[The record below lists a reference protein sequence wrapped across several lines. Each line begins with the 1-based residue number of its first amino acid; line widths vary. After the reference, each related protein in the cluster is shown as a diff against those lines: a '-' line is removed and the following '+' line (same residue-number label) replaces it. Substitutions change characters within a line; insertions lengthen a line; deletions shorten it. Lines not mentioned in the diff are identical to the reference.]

1 MPLPTQDI
9 QSLASPLA
17 GAPFHIA
24 LAVVL
29 ALFAALA
36 LTIRQSASQKVG
48 GRWMVV
54 AGALV
59 LAHAVLALAT
69 TLTWA
74 GHVPDEALRLLEAGA
89 ALEGALLLGW
99 VAVFPRRRR
108 LPDRTVLALAIVTA
122 LITGTLT
129 VGWFTGLVDLP
140 QGWQATASLLI
151 ASISLAVLLLLF
163 LRRPASWAYS
173 VGAFGLLLMCA
184 GADAAL
190 GWFSAASGDLLRA
203 GQLVAYPVIAY
214 GALRDL
220 LRARRTEG
228 AEPSSLL
235 PGLPSDV
242 APSVASV
249 GDLTALLVTEDVGDL
264 ADQLVEALGRT
275 LRIEFCALL
284 TPPDST
290 GHFTLATGFD
300 LIQERMIP
308 GASIDAQRC
317 PTLAAALAARRPLV
331 LEPDRHPVDLKSL
344 REVLHLV
351 AEGPGLLLP
360 MHSGSDLHGALLLL
374 SPYARRAW
382 SPLEQQALLSAATSL
397 ALRFS
402 RIKLRSTDYALA
414 KQDTIVRRR
423 QPRSLPP
430 WRIRPASAGADSE
443 GGPLPD
449 IDQLAG
455 ELQLALQELADT
467 RARLASLSG
476 GEEYRQAEPSQD
488 AEAITSLA
496 QELRQPLSSILGY
509 TELLLGD
516 SVGRLGATQRQFI
529 ERIRTAIDRM
539 RMLLSD
545 LVQITAMEMGE
556 LTLTPAPIDLVQCV
570 EEAVTHVGGTLR
582 EKDLGLRLDFP
593 DEVPAVM
600 GDQAALVQILVHLLS
615 NAAGASPDGAEIAI
629 TARVVDA
636 EPHGFLLLSV
646 RDKGEGVSPADLG
659 RVFEPLYRADGSLIS
674 GLGETSVGLALV
686 RSLSE
691 ELSGRVWVESEP
703 GEGSTLSVLLPLAVP
718 SSPAA
723 PVAETP
729 GPATASEPAASANA
743 RPAA

>member
-1 MPLPTQDI
+1 MLPAKVIPL
-9 QSLASPLA
+9 LASPLA

-24 LAVVL
+24 LALVL
-29 ALFAALA
+29 GLFAALA
-36 LTIRQSASQKVG
+36 LTIRQAASQKVG
-48 GRWMVV
+48 GRWMSA

-59 LAHAVLALAT
+59 FAHAVLALAT

-74 GHVPDEALRLLEAGA
+74 GHVPDEALRVLEAGTA
-89 ALEGALLLGW
+89 IEGALLLGW
-99 VAVFPRRRR
+99 VSAFPRRRR
-108 LPDRTVLALAIVTA
+108 VPDGIVVALALLVALTTA
-122 LITGTLT
+122 TLSALSFGVITS
-129 VGWFTGLVDLP
+129 LP
-140 QGWQATASLLI
+140 NGWQAVASLAVALV
-151 ASISLAVLLLLF
+151 SLAVLLLL
-163 LRRPASWAYS
+163 LVRRPVSWPYFAA
-173 VGAFGLLLMCA
+173 AFGVLLICA
-184 GADAAL
+184 AADAGL
-190 GWFSAASGDLLRA
+190 GWFGAASGDLLRV
-203 GQLVAYPVIAY
+203 GQLVAYPVVSY

-220 LRARRTEG
+220 LRARRTTG
-228 AEPSSLL
+228 TEPSSLL

-249 GDLTALLVTEDVGDL
+249 GDLTGLLVTEDVGDL
-264 ADQLVEALGRT
+264 ADQLVEALGRS
-275 LRIEFCALL
+275 LRIEVCALL

-300 LIQERMIP
+300 LIQERPIQ
-308 GASIDAQRC
+308 GAAVDSQRC
-317 PTLAAALAARRPLV
+317 PAIAAALAARKPLV
-331 LEPDRHPVDLKSL
+331 LDPERNAVDLKSL
-344 REVLHLV
+344 RELLHLV
-351 AEGPGLLLP
+351 AVGPGLLLP
-360 MHSGSDLHGALLLL
+360 MHSGTDLHGALLLL

-402 RIKLRSTDYALA
+402 RLKLRSVDYALA

-423 QPRSLPP
+423 RPRVAPP
-430 WRIRPASAGADSE
+430 WRPQAAAAAGEPE

-467 RARLASLSG
+467 RAHLASLG
-476 GEEYRQAEPSQD
+476 AGEGARTADASPD

-516 SVGRLGATQRQFI
+516 SVGRLGTTQRQFV

-545 LVQITAMEMGE
+545 LVQVTAMEMGE

-570 EEAVTHVGGTLR
+570 EEAVTQVGGTLR

-600 GDQAALVQILVHLLS
+600 GEQGALVQILVHLLS
-615 NAAGASPDGAEIAI
+615 NAAGASPDGAEIGV

-636 EPHGFLLLSV
+636 EPTGFLLLSV
-646 RDKGEGVSPADLG
+646 KDKGEGVSPVDLG
-659 RVFEPLYRADGSLIS
+659 RVFEPLYRAESSLIS
-674 GLGETSVGLALV
+674 GLGESSVGLALV
-686 RSLSE
+686 RTLCE
-691 ELSGRVWVESEP
+691 ELSGRVWVESQP
-703 GEGSTLSVLLPLAVP
+703 DEGSTLSVLLPLAGP
-718 SSPAA
+718 I
-723 PVAETP
+723 PVAPEAASP
-729 GPATASEPAASANA
+729 EERGPAPAEVSAPPPA
-743 RPAA
+743 R

>member
-1 MPLPTQDI
+1 MPSGKVIPL
-9 QSLASPLA
+9 LASPLA

-24 LAVVL
+24 LALVL

-36 LTIRQSASQKVG
+36 LTIRQAASQKVG
-48 GRWMVV
+48 GRWMSV

-59 LAHAVLALAT
+59 FAHAILALAT
-69 TLTWA
+69 TLTWG
-74 GHVPDEALRLLEAGA
+74 GHVPDQALRILEAGA
-89 ALEGALLLGW
+89 TTEGALLLGW
-99 VAVFPRRRR
+99 VSVFPQRRR
-108 LPDRTVLALAIVTA
+108 LPDGVVLALAVLVGLIAATLTA
-122 LITGTLT
+122 LSFGAMATLPENWQAFASLT
-129 VGWFTGLVDLP
+129 VGLV
-140 QGWQATASLLI
+140 
-151 ASISLAVLLLLF
+151 SLAVVVLLLV
-163 LRRPASWAYS
+163 RRPVSWAYFAA
-173 VGAFGLLLMCA
+173 AFGALLVCA
-184 GADAAL
+184 AADSGL
-190 GWFSAASGDLLRA
+190 GWIGAASGDLVRV
-203 GQLVAYPVIAY
+203 GQLVAYPVVAY

-220 LRARRTEG
+220 LRARRTTG

-264 ADQLVEALGRT
+264 ADQLVEALART
-275 LRIEFCALL
+275 LRVEFCALL

-300 LIQERMIP
+300 LIQERPIV
-308 GASIDAQRC
+308 GAAVDSQRY
-317 PTLAAALAARRPLV
+317 PAIAAALAARKPLV
-331 LEPDRHPVDLKSL
+331 LDPERNAVDVKSL
-344 REVLHLV
+344 RELLHLV
-351 AEGPGLLLP
+351 AVGPGLLLP
-360 MHSGSDLHGALLLL
+360 MHAGADLHGALLLL

-382 SPLEQQALLSAATSL
+382 SPLEQQALLAATTSL

-402 RIKLRSTDYALA
+402 RLKLRSADYALA

-423 QPRSLPP
+423 RPRLAPP
-430 WRIRPASAGADSE
+430 WRPQASATAGEPE

-467 RARLASLSG
+467 RAHLASLGVSEG
-476 GEEYRQAEPSQD
+476 ARSAESSPD

-516 SVGRLGATQRQFI
+516 SVGRLGTTQRQFV
-529 ERIRTAIDRM
+529 ERIRTAVDRM

-545 LVQITAMEMGE
+545 LVQVTAMEVGE

-570 EEAVTHVGGTLR
+570 EEAVAQVGGTLR

-600 GDQAALVQILVHLLS
+600 GEQGALVQILIHLLS
-615 NAAGASPDGAEIAI
+615 NAAGASPDGAEIGV

-636 EPHGFLLLSV
+636 EPTGFLLLSV
-646 RDKGEGVSPADLG
+646 KDKGEGVSPVDLG
-659 RVFEPLYRADGSLIS
+659 RVFEPLYRADSSLIS
-674 GLGETSVGLALV
+674 GLGESGVGLSLV
-686 RSLSE
+686 RTMCE
-691 ELSGRVWVESEP
+691 ELSGRVWVESQP
-703 GEGSTLSVLLPLAVP
+703 GEGSTLSVLLPLAGP
-718 SSPAA
+718 I
-723 PVAETP
+723 PVAPEAA
-729 GPATASEPAASANA
+729 GPEGGSSVPPEASAPPPGN
-743 RPAA
+743 

>member
-1 MPLPTQDI
+1 MPPAQVIPLLT
-9 QSLASPLA
+9 SPLA

-24 LAVVL
+24 LALVL

-36 LTIRQSASQKVG
+36 LTIRQAASQRAG
-48 GRWMVV
+48 GRWMSA

-59 LAHAVLALAT
+59 FAHAILAMAT

-74 GHVPDEALRLLEAGA
+74 GHVPDEALRVLEAGTA
-89 ALEGALLLGW
+89 IEGALLLGW

-108 LPDRTVLALAIVTA
+108 MPDAVVVALALLMALATAVLAVVSFGVIAT
-122 LITGTLT
+122 
-129 VGWFTGLVDLP
+129 LP
-140 QGWQATASLLI
+140 QGWQAVASLIVALV
-151 ASISLAVLLLLF
+151 SLAVLVLLLV
-163 LRRPASWAYS
+163 RRPVSWAYFAA
-173 VGAFGLLLMCA
+173 AFALLLICSA
-184 GADAAL
+184 ADA
-190 GWFSAASGDLLRA
+190 GVSWFGAASGDLLRV
-203 GQLVAYPVIAY
+203 GQLVAYPVVAY

-220 LRARRTEG
+220 LRARRTTG

-249 GDLTALLVTEDVGDL
+249 GDLTAMLVTEDVGDL

-284 TPPDST
+284 TPPDGT

-300 LIQERMIP
+300 LIQERPIP
-308 GASIDAQRC
+308 GASVDAQRC
-317 PTLAAALAARRPLV
+317 PAIATALAARKPLA
-331 LEPDRHPVDLKSL
+331 LDPERNSVDLKSL
-344 REVLHLV
+344 RDLLHLV
-351 AEGPGLLLP
+351 AVGPGLLLP
-360 MHSGSDLHGALLLL
+360 MHSGADLHGALLLL

-382 SPLEQQALLSAATSL
+382 SPLEQQALMAASTSL

-402 RIKLRSTDYALA
+402 RLKLKSADYALA
-414 KQDTIVRRR
+414 KQDTIVRRHR
-423 QPRSLPP
+423 PRVSPP
-430 WRIRPASAGADSE
+430 WRPQAPGASEEPE

-467 RARLASLSG
+467 RAQLASIG
-476 GEEYRQAEPSQD
+476 VGEGTRSAEPSPD

-516 SVGRLGATQRQFI
+516 SVGRLGTTQRQFV

-539 RMLLSD
+539 RILLSD
-545 LVQITAMEMGE
+545 LVQVTAMEMGE

-600 GDQAALVQILVHLLS
+600 GEQGALMQILVHLLS
-615 NAAGASPDGAEIAI
+615 NAAGASPDGAEIAV

-636 EPHGFLLLSV
+636 EPTGFLLLSV
-646 RDKGEGVSPADLG
+646 KDKGEGVSPVDLG
-659 RVFEPLYRADGSLIS
+659 RVFEPLYRADSSLIS
-674 GLGETSVGLALV
+674 GLGESSVGLSLV
-686 RSLSE
+686 RSLCE
-691 ELSGRVWVESEP
+691 ELSGRVWVDSQP
-703 GEGSTLSVLLPLAVP
+703 GDGSTLSVLLPLAGAMPAV
-718 SSPAA
+718 PAA
-723 PVAETP
+723 ASPEQAGDVPAKETSHSP
-729 GPATASEPAASANA
+729 ES
-743 RPAA
+743 

>member
-1 MPLPTQDI
+1 MPPAKVILL
-9 QSLASPLA
+9 LASPLA

-24 LAVVL
+24 LALVL

-36 LTIRQSASQKVG
+36 LTIRQAASQKVG
-48 GRWMVV
+48 GRWMSA

-59 LAHAVLALAT
+59 FAHALLGLAT

-74 GHVPDEALRLLEAGA
+74 GHVPEEALRVLESGTAV
-89 ALEGALLLGW
+89 EGTLLLGW
-99 VAVFPRRRR
+99 VSVYPRRRR
-108 LPDRTVLALAIVTA
+108 MPDMMVVALAALVALTTVTLSVLSFGA
-122 LITGTLT
+122 LA
-129 VGWFTGLVDLP
+129 GLP
-140 QGWQATASLLI
+140 GGWQSAASLVVALV
-151 ASISLAVLLLLF
+151 SLVVLVLLLV
-163 LRRPASWAYS
+163 RQPVSWPYFAA
-173 VGAFGLLLMCA
+173 AFGALLLCA
-184 GADAAL
+184 AADAVV
-190 GWFSAASGDLLRA
+190 GWYGAASGDLLRV
-203 GQLVAYPVIAY
+203 GQLVAYPVVAY

-220 LRARRTEG
+220 MRARRTTG

-249 GDLTALLVTEDVGDL
+249 GDLTGLLVTEDVGDL
-264 ADQLVEALGRT
+264 ADQLVESLGRT

-284 TPPDST
+284 TPPDGT

-300 LIQERMIP
+300 LIQERPIP
-308 GASIDAQRC
+308 GASVDAQRC
-317 PTLAAALAARRPLV
+317 PAIAAALAARKPLV
-331 LEPDRHPVDLKSL
+331 LDPERDAVDLKSL
-344 REVLHLV
+344 RELLHLV
-351 AEGPGLLLP
+351 AVGPGLLLP
-360 MHSGSDLHGALLLL
+360 MHAGADLHGALLLL

-402 RIKLRSTDYALA
+402 RLKLRAVDYALA
-414 KQDTIVRRR
+414 KQDTIVRRHR
-423 QPRSLPP
+423 PRVAPP
-430 WRIRPASAGADSE
+430 WRPQPSAAVGEPE

-467 RARLASLSG
+467 RSHLASLGSSQG
-476 GEEYRQAEPSQD
+476 PRSTEPSTD

-516 SVGRLGATQRQFI
+516 SVGRLGTTQRQFV

-545 LVQITAMEMGE
+545 LVQVTAMEMGE

-570 EEAVTHVGGTLR
+570 EEAVAQVAGTLR

-593 DEVPAVM
+593 DEAPAVL
-600 GDQAALVQILVHLLS
+600 GEQGALVQILVHLLS
-615 NAAGASPDGAEIAI
+615 NAAGASPDGAEIGV

-636 EPHGFLLLSV
+636 EPTGFLLLSV
-646 RDKGEGVSPADLG
+646 KDKGEGVSPVDLG
-659 RVFEPLYRADGSLIS
+659 RVFEPLYRADSSLIS
-674 GLGETSVGLALV
+674 GLGESSVGLSLV
-686 RSLSE
+686 RTLCE
-691 ELSGRVWVESEP
+691 ELSGRVWVESQP
-703 GEGSTLSVLLPLAVP
+703 GEGSTLSVLLPLSGPIPVGPTAGP
-718 SSPAA
+718 EHAEPALTQA
-723 PVAETP
+723 TTP
-729 GPATASEPAASANA
+729 PPAT
-743 RPAA
+743 